1 MLNIENNKD
10 KDIYDIVIDPGHGGI
25 DSGATTKEYN
35 EETINMNISNYLKK
49 ELEKNG
55 LKVKLTRTSTSLK
68 SDEYYQEYNSHGRAV
83 IPNEVHAKYLISI
96 HTNSSESSKVNG
108 IELYTASNIDYTLAR
123 NIIKT
128 IIKNLNIKPSTKEKH
143 KIESGIYTHNFTES
157 EIKETLLNYDK
168 KDYKRYQVTTKSN
181 YLYMIREPG
190 GIITGAYIDKRNQDT
205 VGYNPYYN
213 TNIAPE
219 SYLLE
224 LGYITNK
231 KDLKIL
237 TTKYKEYAY
246 SISKAIVKTLNQ

>member
-1 MLNIENNKD
+1 
-10 KDIYDIVIDPGHGGI
+10 
-25 DSGATTKEYN
+25 
-35 EETINMNISNYLKK
+35 
-49 ELEKNG
+49 
-55 LKVKLTRTSTSLK
+55 
-68 SDEYYQEYNSHGRAV
+68 
-83 IPNEVHAKYLISI
+83 
-96 HTNSSESSKVNG
+96 
-108 IELYTASNIDYTLAR
+108 
-123 NIIKT
+123 
-128 IIKNLNIKPSTKEKH
+128 
-143 KIESGIYTHNFTES
+143 
-157 EIKETLLNYDK
+157 
-168 KDYKRYQVTTKSN
+168 
-181 YLYMIREPG
+181 MIREPG

>member
-108 IELYTASNIDYTLAR
+108 IELYTASNID
-123 NIIKT
+123 
-128 IIKNLNIKPSTKEKH
+128 
-143 KIESGIYTHNFTES
+143 
-157 EIKETLLNYDK
+157 
-168 KDYKRYQVTTKSN
+168 
-181 YLYMIREPG
+181 
-190 GIITGAYIDKRNQDT
+190 
-205 VGYNPYYN
+205 
-213 TNIAPE
+213 
-219 SYLLE
+219 
-224 LGYITNK
+224 
-231 KDLKIL
+231 
-237 TTKYKEYAY
+237 
-246 SISKAIVKTLNQ
+246 